1 MQIEAGLVGIV
12 QIAGLAEAADGHQLG
27 RVVDDP
33 AAQAARDLVT
43 IDIRQPDID
52 QRHVRTPF
60 KRQPHR
66 FLARGGE
73 VAVLEGDWEPS
84 RLVVI
89 EFEDLAAAKRFYASE
104 AYQAAKDL
112 REGAARMRM
121 VAVQGVG

>member
-1 MQIEAGLVGIV
+1 MRASGHAARWPSAIQRRVPVMSAYVIV
-12 QIAGLAEAADGHQLG
+12 ETDITDPERYARYMAAT
-27 RVVDDP
+27 P
-33 AAQAARDLVT
+33 AAIAAAGG
-43 IDIRQPDID
+43 
-52 QRHVRTPF
+52 
-60 KRQPHR
+60 R

-104 AYQAAKDL
+104 AYQAAKEL

-121 VAVQGVG
+121 RSEERRVGKECRSR